1 MISRYIRKKYF
12 GKNITKRQISNITFK
27 NIKSEHEIK
36 ITLQNKNNSNTTD
49 VKEKIQFNKEL
60 KISFNII
67 DNHQNI
73 SK

>member
-36 ITLQNKNNSNTTD
+36 ITLQNKNNNNTTD